1 LRGEL
6 PVSGAVKIP
15 LGEDLRAVWSEATET
30 FDAKPACALSPQSRA
45 HENLKLTTLL
55 SGLERSEKKMT
66 TPAVFPESPS
76 STGSSGARSTNQNF
90 IAL

>member
-15 LGEDLRAVWSEATET
+15 LGEDLRAVWSEA
-30 FDAKPACALSPQSRA
+30 K
-45 HENLKLTTLL
+45 
-55 SGLERSEKKMT
+55 KKMT

-76 STGSSGARSTNQNF
+76 STGSSGARSTNQNL